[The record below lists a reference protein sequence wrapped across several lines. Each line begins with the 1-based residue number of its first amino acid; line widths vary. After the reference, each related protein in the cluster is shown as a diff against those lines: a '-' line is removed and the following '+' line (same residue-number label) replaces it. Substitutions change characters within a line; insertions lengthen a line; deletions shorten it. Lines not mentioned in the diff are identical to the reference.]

1 MISAALMPRTFIVT
15 DFQRLHRFV
24 RRRFCCM
31 TEKSYSYPVRVYW
44 EDTDAGG
51 IVYHANYLRFME
63 RARTEFLRS
72 LGLEQRKMQLEG
84 APVIVVSSL
93 DIKFVRSAV
102 LDDALIVQTRIK
114 QLRRASIVFEQTI
127 VRGEETICK
136 AQVRCASVDMKLGV
150 PTPTDARIMALLET
164 YASEPEL

>member
-1 MISAALMPRTFIVT
+1 MT
-15 DFQRLHRFV
+15 DFQRLHRSE

-31 TEKSYSYPVRVYW
+31 TEKIYSYPVRVYW

-84 APVIVVSSL
+84 APVIVVSVL

-102 LDDALIVQTRIK
+102 LDDALTVQTRIK

-150 PTPTDARIMALLET
+150 PTPTDARIMALLGT